1 MVKIY
6 KFLFLLLPMIFIIS
20 GCNNKKPENTIVEY
34 GDFKCSYCKDVE
46 DNIMPKL
53 KKQYIDTNKADYK
66 FKNVA
71 TLGLDSIIGAR
82 AGNAVEM
89 YAPDEYLKFQKLMF
103 DNQPSNAKN
112 WITTKLV
119 NKQINNLDVEEGI
132 KEKIKKEYN
141 RADSKPA
148 DKITK
153 DNEQA
158 KKHKIKTVPTVFIN
172 GKEVKDP
179 HDYKEYEKLLKN

>member
-6 KFLFLLLPMIFIIS
+6 KIVLLLLPIIFIIS
-20 GCNNKKPENTIVEY
+20 GCNNKNTENTIVEY
-34 GDFKCSYCKDVE
+34 GDFKCSYCKNVE
-46 DNIMPKL
+46 DDIMPKL
-53 KKQYIDTNKADYK
+53 KEQYIDTGKADYK
-66 FKNVA
+66 FRNVA
-71 TLGLDSIIGAR
+71 TLGLDSLIGAR

-89 YAPDEYLKFQKLMF
+89 YAPDEYSNFQKLMF
-103 DNQPSNAKN
+103 DEQPNNEKT

-119 NKQINNLDVEEGI
+119 NRQIDNLDIEEGI

-141 RADSKPA
+141 SADSKTA

-153 DNEQA
+153 DNERA

-172 GKEVKDP
+172 GKKVKDP
-179 HDYKEYEKLLKN
+179 YNYKEYEKLLKK